1 MGLARD
7 TLLWISENRK
17 LRETLPKYKF
27 VRKAVSRFMPG
38 EHLEDALRA
47 AETLRQKS
55 ITTVFTKLGENV
67 TNEGEARA
75 VAQEY
80 VNTLAE
86 IHKRKLETSIS
97 VKLTHLGLDLSQ
109 DLCLRNLMT
118 IVERARALGNG
129 VWIDIEQ
136 SQYVDRTIA
145 TYKAIRQEY
154 PKIGLCLQAYLRR
167 TERDLEDLLP
177 HSPAIRLV
185 KGAYKEPASIAF
197 KKKFDV
203 DMNFFRLAKRML
215 ENNKQGMSIAI
226 ATHDMQLIR
235 LLIEEAQRMGLS
247 KGDYEFQMLYGIQ
260 TGEQLRLAADGYRM
274 RVLIAYGSY
283 WFPWYVRRLAERPAN
298 VFFVLRKLFA

>member
-7 TLLWISENRK
+7 TLLLISENRK

-197 KKKFDV
+197 KKKSDV

>member
-145 TYKAIRQEY
+145 AYKAIRQEY
-154 PKIGLCLQAYLRR
+154 PKLGLCLQAYLRR